1 MADKS
6 NKNKNNTN
14 KMLDDLSHRLGV
26 PQDKIK
32 SVAQSGNIQELLDNT
47 DSKNAEK
54 IRAVLDDPKKTE
66 QLLNSPQA
74 QALIKLLSGE

>member
-14 KMLDDLSHRLGV
+14 KMLDDLSRRLGV

>member
-6 NKNKNNTN
+6 NKNNTN
-14 KMLDDLSHRLGV
+14 KMLDDLSRRLGV
-26 PQDKIK
+26 SQDKIK
-32 SVAQSGNIQELLDNT
+32 SAAQSGNMQELLENT

-54 IRAVLDDPKKTE
+54 IRAILDDPKKTE

>member
-6 NKNKNNTN
+6 NKNNTN
-14 KMLDDLSHRLGV
+14 KMLDDLSRRLGV